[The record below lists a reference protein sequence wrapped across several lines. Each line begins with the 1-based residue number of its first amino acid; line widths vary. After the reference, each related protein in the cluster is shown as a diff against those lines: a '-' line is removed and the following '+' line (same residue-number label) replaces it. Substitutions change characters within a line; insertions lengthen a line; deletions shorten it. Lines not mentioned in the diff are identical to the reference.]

1 MNDDPKIL
9 REVVEQTFDLT
20 DICPQY
26 SKSAVGTTNSFC
38 IWHPNFDT
46 PSG

>member
-20 DICPQY
+20 DICPRY
-26 SKSAVGTTNSFC
+26 GKEVDEFK
-38 IWHPNFDT
+38 D
-46 PSG
+46 